1 MSQSEYVYVSADDT
15 VTKDSVKMP
24 EIKSDIPPSD
34 TVVDSVPEG
43 LSTPALTSVI
53 VPSVASDSELVKHL
67 SPSASPDIS
76 VLRDT
81 ENESSTNTSTDSTL
95 TQTTSQQITIESD
108 DTNGLVDKSI
118 TFSIITSN
126 SDASDSVGEKTK
138 NSSLV
143 ESSSGFGLDNS
154 DVDVVTA
161 TVEDEVMASVQ
172 AQNQAVDVP
181 DKALSDTAE
190 PRPAASLSHT
200 EPMGEITQDGDETQ
214 QRNLTGRIIRN
225 LSESHDYININ
236 KLVILQQ

>member
-138 NSSLV
+138 NSS
-143 ESSSGFGLDNS
+143 SGFGLDNS

-181 DKALSDTAE
+181 AKALSDTAE